1 MEFDDWYK
9 YKDKTVKWDFDKDV
23 VEKDEIFYANW
34 KNKTKTEVFI
44 SEFVKKITIKS
55 FEQNTA

>member
-23 VEKDEIFYANW
+23 IEKDEIFYANW